1 MKKFVLGGALFL
13 AIASIWACAAN
24 KADEP
29 QPISCTTV
37 NVDSNTYTLA
47 VKPILDANCAT
58 FACHSAVVAE
68 SNVNMSA
75 YAPAVAAFQNK
86 DALCTIQHS
95 EDCIPMPDGQA
106 KLADSLITIIQ
117 CWAENGYKE

>member
-1 MKKFVLGGALFL
+1 MKKFVLGTALFL

-24 KADEP
+24 KADVPTDVNCEG
-29 QPISCTTV
+29 V

-58 FACHSAVVAE
+58 FACHSAAVAE
-68 SNVNMSA
+68 SNVNLEA
-75 YAPAVAAFQNK
+75 YTPAVAAFQNK
-86 DALCTIQHS
+86 DALCTIQHGT
-95 EDCIPMPDGQA
+95 ECIPMPDNQP
-106 KLADSLITIIQ
+106 KLADSLIAIIQ